1 MVLISTKRTKGVIE
15 QFNHTEVSLS
25 FLSGFKATFARNIR
39 IIWQYK
45 FTLLIGFVNTFTV
58 ASLFYYVANLV
69 PNLLISQDN
78 YVVSSIPFIF
88 AGSMLVDISTRI
100 LMKSMN
106 SFTSEMRQ
114 GTFETLATQPFGLK
128 KYFISEITFEVLY
141 SLIFSIIYYI
151 PVLFI
156 FPIFTGIS
164 VNVYSALSFLLIIVF
179 VLLFFFS
186 LSLLAANI
194 TILVKRGREISM
206 VLIGV
211 IHLLSGSLFPL
222 SLFPEWLRII
232 AYFSPMTLAVQA
244 FRLCLFGG
252 GTIGDFHVW
261 LSLIVLI
268 VSSLIIL
275 LLFNFTYKKI
285 YNRIRMKGTI
295 HEF

>member
-1 MVLISTKRTKGVIE
+1 MSTKKKYDVIE
-15 QFNHTEVSLS
+15 QFS
-25 FLSGFKATFARNIR
+25 FSEKSISFTRGFKATFNRNIR

-45 FTLLIGFVNTFTV
+45 FSLLIGFVNTFAV

-69 PNLLISQDN
+69 PNQLISQDN
-78 YVVSSIPFIF
+78 YVVNSVPFIF

-128 KYFISEITFEVLY
+128 KYFISEITFEVFYGLFF
-141 SLIFSIIYYI
+141 SLIYYI
-151 PVLFI
+151 PVLLI
-156 FPIFTGIS
+156 FPIFRGIEVDIYS
-164 VNVYSALSFLLIIVF
+164 VLSFLLLVVF
-179 VLLFFFS
+179 VFLFFFS

-206 VLIGV
+206 VIIGL

-222 SLFPEWLRII
+222 SLFPEWLKII

-244 FRLCLFGG
+244 FRACLFGG
-252 GTIGDFHVW
+252 GTVGTFSVW
-261 LSLIVLI
+261 MSIVILA
-268 VSSLIIL
+268 VSSLVIL
-275 LLFNFTYKKI
+275 FFFNFTYKKI
-285 YNRIRMKGTI
+285 YNRIRKRGTI
-295 HEF
+295 HEY

>member
-1 MVLISTKRTKGVIE
+1 MSSKHTKQVIDQFSNSEISINFV
-15 QFNHTEVSLS
+15 N
-25 FLSGFKATFARNIR
+25 GFKATFIRNIR

-45 FTLLIGFVNTFTV
+45 FSLLIGFVNTFTV

-69 PNLLISQDN
+69 PNQLISQDN
-78 YVVSSIPFIF
+78 YIVSSIPFIF

-106 SFTSEMRQ
+106 SFTSEIKQ
-114 GTFETLATQPFGLK
+114 GTFETLATRPFGLK
-128 KYFISEITFEVLY
+128 RYFLSEITFEVFYGLFF
-141 SLIFSIIYYI
+141 SLIYYI
-151 PVLFI
+151 PVLLI
-156 FPIFTGIS
+156 FPIFQGIE
-164 VNVYSALSFLLIIVF
+164 VDVYSVLSFLLLIVF
-179 VLLFFFS
+179 VFLFFFS

-206 VLIGV
+206 VIIGI

-252 GTIGDFHVW
+252 GTVGDFSVW
-261 LSLIVLI
+261 MAIILLA

-275 LLFNFTYKKI
+275 LLFNVTYKKI
-285 YNRIRMKGTI
+285 YKRIRTKGTI
-295 HEF
+295 HEY